1 MAEDN
6 LLESFPAP
14 VGATRTI
21 AVLAMAALLVAAR
34 GYETYPWTIVLLPS
48 ADVPGPEMVLAPG
61 GIVTRSPLAR
71 APVATL
77 QEPVSVA
84 IASIEQS
91 LPAGTQLFFVSV
103 GGEAAARLERVPETW
118 CARQN
123 VNAGT
128 AMRAILDHAAF
139 GLLSPL
145 NRSGAF
151 STHCFIDADGDGR
164 LDTAFLSGA
173 RREADL
179 APRPV
184 GPLAVAIE
192 RGLPVEG
199 VAEGRI
205 VYAGPDRRGRR
216 LSFRIETVDANGR
229 QVQRETRAEV
239 DVRNLPYTAQ
249 IQGATLAIR
258 GYDPATRSVR
268 LRLIRP
274 MAPGGF
280 GFTPPAQVT
289 YVPVFVPR

>member
-1 MAEDN
+1 MSARR
-6 LLESFPAP
+6 
-14 VGATRTI
+14 GI
-21 AVLAMAALLVAAR
+21 AVFAMAALLIAAR
-34 GYETYPWTIVLLPS
+34 GYETYPWGMVLLASP
-48 ADVPGPEMVLAPG
+48 DVPGPEMTLAPG
-61 GIVTRSPLAR
+61 GVVTRSPLAK

-77 QEPVSVA
+77 QEPVRVA

-103 GGEAAARLERVPETW
+103 GGEAAARLERVPETF

-128 AMRAILDHAAF
+128 AVRAILDHAAF

-179 APRPV
+179 APQPV
-184 GPLAVAIE
+184 GPVAVAIE
-192 RGLPVEG
+192 RGLSVEG
-199 VAEGRI
+199 MAEGRI
-205 VYAGPDRRGRR
+205 VYAGPNRRGTRI
-216 LSFRIETVDANGR
+216 SFQIETADANGR
-229 QVQRETRAEV
+229 RLQRETRAEV
-239 DVRNLPYTAQ
+239 EIRSLPFTAQ
-249 IQGATLAIR
+249 IQGATIVVR
-258 GYDPATRSVR
+258 GYDPATRAVR

-274 MAPGGF
+274 MAAGGF
-280 GFTPPAQVT
+280 GFTPPPQVT